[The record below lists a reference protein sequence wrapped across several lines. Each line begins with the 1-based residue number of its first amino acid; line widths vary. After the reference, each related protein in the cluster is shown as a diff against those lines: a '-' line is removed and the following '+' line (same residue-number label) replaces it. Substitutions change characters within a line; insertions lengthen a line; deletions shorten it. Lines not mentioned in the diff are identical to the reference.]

1 VERPARALAGAG
13 NYPYRCRFSE
23 HRREFFFGG
32 STRGTCRGARKFA
45 RANAASAQLAAQ
57 LGRQNAE
64 ANMKAQPTRHI
75 VSINDLSNKDIETIF
90 EIAQSYLNELPDPN
104 FSYRI
109 GRSTNVASNFILA
122 SLFYEPSTRTRL
134 SFESA
139 MLRLG
144 GDTITSADPATSS
157 AAKGES
163 LADTVRVIANYAD
176 LIVIRHPRDG
186 AARLAADYSP
196 VPVINAGDGS
206 HEHPTQT
213 LCDLFTLKK
222 KNKHLKNLKIAISG
236 DLKGSRTIHSF
247 VYALARF
254 GANIMPM
261 PARGMGLPAH
271 VDRRLREEFG
281 CQIVPASR
289 RESDGASIDALYVT
303 PEEPH
308 QQSLFSGPE
317 IGIDLAAAVA
327 EKKID
332 AVYVT
337 RFQKERWSEQD
348 QPYPKIDKKFLN
360 APKYSGASVLHPLP
374 RVGEL
379 DASLDSDSRAVYFQQ
394 AAYGVPVRMALIS
407 LLLGLTKGKSLHKFE
422 GGFDKQTYAVY
433 DQPRSLGMHCV
444 NRNCIVHEPM
454 ESQYVRNRF
463 HVVKTASVAG
473 CKLRCVYCE
482 ADVESFVVAHK
493 KNKWYAKDASPLLRE
508 GDHNLREL
516 IVFAEEAHARDSGY
530 HFRRSS
536 LGARPARRQGL
547 KSPS

>member
-1 VERPARALAGAG
+1 VPTPRAQDQA
-13 NYPYRCRFSE
+13 CKS
-23 HRREFFFGG
+23 RE
-32 STRGTCRGARKFA
+32 S
-45 RANAASAQLAAQ
+45 
-57 LGRQNAE
+57 
-64 ANMKAQPTRHI
+64 NMKTQPTRHI

-90 EIAQSYLNELPDPN
+90 EIAQSYLKELPDPN
-104 FSYRI
+104 LSYRI

-122 SLFYEPSTRTRL
+122 TLFYEPSTRTRL

-163 LADTVRVIANYAD
+163 LADSVRVIANYAD

-196 VPVINAGDGS
+196 VPVINGGDGS

-261 PARGMGLPAH
+261 PAKGMGLPAH

-281 CQIVPASR
+281 CQMIPASKR
-289 RESDGASIDALYVT
+289 ASDGATIDALYVT

-317 IGIDLAAAVA
+317 INLDRAAA

-337 RFQKERWSEQD
+337 RFQKERWGEQD
-348 QPYPKIDKKFLN
+348 QPYPKIDRKFLN
-360 APKYSGASVLHPLP
+360 EPKYSGASVLHPLP

-379 DASLDSDSRAVYFQQ
+379 DASLDSDSRAIYFQQ

-407 LLLGLTKGKSLHKFE
+407 LLLGLNKGKSLHKFE
-422 GGFDKQTYAVY
+422 GGFDKQKYPLY
-433 DQPRSLGMHCV
+433 DQPRSVGINCA
-444 NRNCIVHEPM
+444 NKNCIVHEPM
-454 ESQYVRNRF
+454 EAQYVRNRF
-463 HVVKTASVAG
+463 QVVRADSAEG
-473 CKLRCVYCE
+473 CKLRCIYCE
-482 ADVESFVVAHK
+482 SDVESFVVAHK
-493 KNKWYAKDASPLLRE
+493 KNKWYAKDAAPLLRE

-516 IVFAEEAHARDSGY
+516 IVFADEAAARAGGF
-530 HFRRSS
+530 HFKRNS
-536 LGARPARRQGL
+536 LGARPAQRQGL
-547 KSPS
+547 KSHS